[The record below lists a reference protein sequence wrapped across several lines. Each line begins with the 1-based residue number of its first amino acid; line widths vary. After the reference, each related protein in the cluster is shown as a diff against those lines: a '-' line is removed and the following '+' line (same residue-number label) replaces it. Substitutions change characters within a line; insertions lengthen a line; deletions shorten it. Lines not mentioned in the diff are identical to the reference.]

1 MKFRIGLI
9 VFIVMVGFVITTT
22 YARDNAVTHSMNN
35 PYKQIYMKSIIAMQQ
50 SDQSFDDLTL
60 AQGIEEAPIMA
71 VTSKTCSSSCS
82 KTCSDSCSK
91 SCTTTKGCSSNCK
104 KKTEGCEGSSGSS
117 NNNDSTVL
125 IIILAA
131 ALSAILIVIATH
143 RPTN

>member
-1 MKFRIGLI
+1 MKLRIGLI
-9 VFIVMVGFVITTT
+9 VFVVMVGFVVTTT
-22 YARDNAVTHSMNN
+22 YARDNAVTHSMDN

-50 SDQSFDDLTL
+50 SDQSLDDLTL
-60 AQGIEEAPIMA
+60 AQGIEEAPIIAM
-71 VTSKTCSSSCS
+71 TSKTCSSSCS

-117 NNNDSTVL
+117 NDDSTVL

-131 ALSAILIVIATH
+131 ALAAIFIVIATH
-143 RPTN
+143 RPIN